1 MSKVST
7 EDCKSFLTA
16 HCGLSPSEKLKR
28 LRKYKD
34 NDGLYIREFSDSQ
47 GNVFLVKELADQ
59 SLILH
64 AGEAREQ
71 QVKTNVSDFD
81 GKKFVKALIKG
92 LEKGEDDNLIEDAM
106 DKVQSFSEEKKKAI
120 AEQFYF
126 CLPDDTY
133 NNDVATLSQGIDTLM
148 LNGEESYCLFFYDKF
163 KSDLDCGITD
173 ILRGILPDYFDKVDE
188 YHFEINAFKQENEDL
203 LRKLTIKD
211 VIKMMEDLGF
221 KYKSENEYSEEG
233 CMLKKLPK
241 TKSPK
246 IK

>member
-7 EDCKSFLTA
+7 EDCKNFLTA
-16 HCGLSPSEKLKR
+16 NCGVSTSEKLKR

-34 NDGLYIREFSDSQ
+34 NDGLYIREFVDSK
-47 GNVFLVKELADQ
+47 GTVFLVKEMTDQ
-59 SLILH
+59 SLELH
-64 AGEAREQ
+64 VGEVREQ
-71 QVKTNVSDFD
+71 QIKTKADFD
-81 GKKFVKALIKG
+81 GRKFIKALIKG
-92 LEKGEDDNLIEDAM
+92 LEEGEDDNLIEDSM
-106 DKVQSFSEEKKKAI
+106 DKVQAFSLEKKKAI

-126 CLPDDTY
+126 YLPDDTY
-133 NNDVATLSQGIDTLM
+133 HNDISTLSQGVDTLM
-148 LNGEESYCLFFYDKF
+148 LNSQEESYCLFFYDKF

-173 ILRGILPDYFDKVDE
+173 ILKGILPDYFDKVDE
-188 YHFEINAFKQENEDL
+188 YHFEINTFEQDNKEI

-211 VIKMMEDLGF
+211 VISMMEDLGF

-241 TKSPK
+241 NKSPK